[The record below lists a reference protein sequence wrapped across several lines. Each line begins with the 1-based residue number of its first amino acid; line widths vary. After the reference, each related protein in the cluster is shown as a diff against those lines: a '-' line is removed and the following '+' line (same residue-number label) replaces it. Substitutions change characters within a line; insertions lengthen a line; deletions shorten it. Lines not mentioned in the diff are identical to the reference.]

1 MKQKVKNNIF
11 FTPQEVANKLK
22 ISRATVWRYIRNKK
36 LKIIKFTKRTYRITE
51 KDLND
56 FLKKYYVG

>member
-1 MKQKVKNNIF
+1 MKQKGKNNIF